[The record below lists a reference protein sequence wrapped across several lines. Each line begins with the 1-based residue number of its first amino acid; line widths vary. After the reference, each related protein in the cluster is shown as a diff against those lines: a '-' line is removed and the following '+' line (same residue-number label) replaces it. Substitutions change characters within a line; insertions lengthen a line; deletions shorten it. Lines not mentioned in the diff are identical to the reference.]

1 MFWHILVPTDGSA
14 GAELA
19 VQSSIRFAKSI
30 GARVTGLHVVA
41 SSDEASPAAEVD
53 PCLLVIQHSA
63 RQASVPCDVAIAR
76 SDDVSHAI
84 FQAAYDRQCDLIAIA
99 SHGHKDARDLKLGHD
114 TQEVLAE
121 MGNVQIRRV
130 PVIDQ
135 ASHSLVGIV
144 SLGDMATKQS
154 EGIEQALEEISSPS
168 EPDRTGKVS

>member
-1 MFWHILVPTDGSA
+1 MFRHILVPTDGSA

-30 GARVTGLHVVA
+30 GARVTGLHVLA
-41 SSDEASPAAEVD
+41 LSDEASPAAAEVD

-63 RQASVPCDVAIAR
+63 RQAGVPCDVAIAR

-114 TQEVLAE
+114 TQEVLARS
-121 MGNVQIRRV
+121 QI
-130 PVIDQ
+130 PV
-135 ASHSLVGIV
+135 LVF
-144 SLGDMATKQS
+144 
-154 EGIEQALEEISSPS
+154 
-168 EPDRTGKVS
+168 R